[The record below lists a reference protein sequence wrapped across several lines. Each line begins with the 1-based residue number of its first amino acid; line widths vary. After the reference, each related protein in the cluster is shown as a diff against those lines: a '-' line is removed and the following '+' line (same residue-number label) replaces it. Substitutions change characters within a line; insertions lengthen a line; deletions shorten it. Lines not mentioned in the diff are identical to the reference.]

1 MRVLVTGASGF
12 VGSHAVAALVA
23 AGHEP
28 LLLVRDPEKTRKVL
42 ADVGVDGAVPM
53 HEADIRDAE
62 SVRNA
67 LERCEAV
74 IHAAAEIGVV
84 SHAGDLAGTNVA
96 GLKNVLGQAAA
107 LGLDPI
113 VHISTV
119 AVFVPPAG
127 PLITV
132 ESPLSAPRNAY
143 GRTKVSGERYA
154 RRLQERGEPV
164 TVVYPGGV
172 AGPYQPSLDALME
185 GLRAGLEQGWPIT
198 AGGVC
203 VLDVRDLAIVLARC
217 LELGRGPRRFML
229 GGHYLTWAELAD
241 ACDEATGGRC
251 RRFRIPA
258 TALRGAAAVL
268 DAVKRIRPIDY
279 PLTRDAAEMMVTME
293 RTFDAPTLEAL
304 GISLRPV
311 RETIADSLRWLAEEG
326 HLAPGKAGVPAGK
339 VAR

>member
-28 LLLVRDPEKTRKVL
+28 LLLVRNPEKTRKVL

-185 GLRAGLEQGWPIT
+185 GLRAGLELGWPIT

-203 VLDVRDLAIVLARC
+203 VLDVRDLAVVLARC
-217 LELGRGPRRFML
+217 LEPGRGPRRFML

-258 TALRGAAAVL
+258 AALRGAAAVL

-293 RTFDAPTLEAL
+293 RTFDAPTLETL
-304 GISLRPV
+304 GMSLRPV

>member
-12 VGSHAVAALVA
+12 VGSHTVAALVA

-28 LLLVRDPEKTRKVL
+28 LLLVRNPGKARKVL
-42 ADVGVDGAVPM
+42 ADVGVDGAAPL

-62 SVRNA
+62 AVRNA
-67 LERCEAV
+67 LEECEAV

-84 SHAGDLAGTNVA
+84 SPAGDLAGTNVA

-127 PLITV
+127 PLITA

-154 RRLQERGEPV
+154 RRLQERGDPV

-172 AGPYQPSLDALME
+172 AGPYQPSLDALMD
-185 GLRAGLEQGWPIT
+185 GLRAGLAQGWPIT

-203 VLDVRDLAIVLARC
+203 VLDVRDLATALARC
-217 LELGRGPRRFML
+217 LEPGRGPRRFML
-229 GGHYLTWAELAD
+229 GGHHLTWAELAD

-251 RRFRIPA
+251 RRFRVPA
-258 TALRGAAAVL
+258 AALRGAAAVL

-279 PLTRDAAEMMVTME
+279 PLTRDAAEMMVTMVP
-293 RTFDAPTLEAL
+293 TLDAPTLEAL
-304 GISLRPV
+304 GMSLRPV